1 MMMRFLIIP
10 LLLLM
15 QGGDKDGWVID
26 AAVEPDK
33 PYYGITSANGTLG
46 MVSSKEPFQCST
58 VVLADAYDTF
68 GRGRVSNFL
77 PQVNPVELEIRID
90 GGKVTADKAKDYRQR
105 MDLSDGTFSGSLDFR
120 GHRVSYSYRAL
131 RHLPNAALME
141 VSVTAAKPCTLR
153 IDNIHSI
160 PLSQRDPE
168 LSSRTLTFHHKEG
181 TRIDM
186 MTTSSV
192 SPTGKVRSVAASAFM
207 MDGDAPQHLP
217 SGDGH
222 LNRVFRTLDAGET
235 FSFCVAGALISTAQV
250 ADPLNQAERIVTSA
264 CVQGRDE
271 LVRRHRKA
279 WEELWKGDIRI
290 GGDKQTQLEVR
301 SMLYHMYAFTR
312 TDGAFSP
319 SPMGLS
325 GLGYNGHVFWD
336 SDIFIMP
343 PLLVL
348 NQELAGS
355 MVRYRYE
362 RLQQARRN
370 AASWGYR
377 GAMFPWESADT
388 GAEEC
393 PVTALAGTL
402 QHHITADVAIAAWN
416 YYRATQDI
424 YWLKETGWP
433 ILEASA
439 EFWASRVDGK
449 DGRFHV
455 RGVMGADEWAVF
467 VDDDAYTNG
476 AVKRALE
483 YASSA
488 AKILGMKAPEEWK
501 TIADAMYFESF
512 ADGVTREHSTYDGAD
527 IKQADAVLLYWP
539 LGLTDG
545 AQALKDMEY
554 YLEKVPKKGTPA
566 MTKCIHSIICARE
579 GRADEALEWFLG
591 SYRPNAKP
599 PFGVIAEFEGG
610 TNPYFLTAAGGTIQA
625 LIFGFGGY
633 DITDK
638 GIVRGKTVLPS
649 SWKSLEITVK
659 RYP

>member
-46 MVSSKEPFQCST
+46 MVSSKEPFQCSM
-58 VVLADAYDTF
+58 VVLADAYDVF
-68 GRGRVSNFL
+68 GRGRVPNFL

-105 MDLSDGTFSGSLDFR
+105 MDLSDGTFSGNFDYR
-120 GHRVSYSYRAL
+120 GHRVTYSYRAL
-131 RHLPNAALME
+131 RQLPNATLME
-141 VSVTAAKPCTLR
+141 VSITAARPCTLR
-153 IDNIHSI
+153 IDNVHSV
-160 PLSQRDPE
+160 PDSQKDAQQF
-168 LSSRTLTFHHKEG
+168 SRTLTFHHMEG

-186 MTTSSV
+186 ITTSSI
-192 SPTGKVRSVAASAFM
+192 SPMGKVRSVAASAFI
-207 MDGDAPQHLP
+207 MDGDAPQHLLL
-217 SGDGH
+217 GDGH
-222 LNRVFRTLDAGET
+222 LNRVFRTLEAGES
-235 FSFCVAGALISTAQV
+235 FSFCVVGALISTAQV
-250 ADPLNQAERIVTSA
+250 ADPLNQAERIVTAA

-271 LVRRHRKA
+271 LLRRHREA
-279 WEELWKGDIRI
+279 WAELWKGDIRI
-290 GGDKQTQLEVR
+290 GGDPQTQLEVR
-301 SMLYHMYAFTR
+301 SMLYHLYAFTR

-343 PLLVL
+343 SLLVL
-348 NQELAGS
+348 NPALARS
-355 MVRYRYE
+355 MVQYRFD
-362 RLQQARRN
+362 RLPQARRN

-416 YYRATQDI
+416 YYRATQDRD
-424 YWLKETGWP
+424 WLRETGWP
-433 ILEASA
+433 VLEASA
-439 EFWASRVDGK
+439 EFWTSRVEEKDGK
-449 DGRFHV
+449 YHI
-455 RGVMGADEWAVF
+455 RGVMGADEWAVY

-476 AVKRALE
+476 AAKRALE
-483 YASSA
+483 YACTT
-488 AKILGMKAPEEWK
+488 AKILGKKVPKDWND
-501 TIADAMYFESF
+501 IADALYFETF
-512 ADGVTREHSTYDGAD
+512 EDGVTREHAAYCGAE

-539 LGLTDG
+539 LGLTNG
-545 AQALKDMEY
+545 QQALKDMEY
-554 YLEKVPKKGTPA
+554 YLRKVPRKGTPA

-579 GRADEALEWFLG
+579 GRVEEALEWFTS

-610 TNPYFLTAAGGTIQA
+610 ANPYFLTGAGGTLQA
-625 LIFGFGGY
+625 LVFGFGGY

-638 GIVRGKTVLPS
+638 GIVRGKAVLPS
-649 SWKSLEITVK
+649 AWKSLEISA
-659 RYP
+659 REYP